1 MQYLMNDSALK
12 HRRKELRRNQTD
24 AERAL
29 WAQVRNRRLLGM
41 RFLRQ
46 YSVGPYILDFYCP
59 SIRMAVELDGGQHND
74 PEGKKHESV
83 RSEFLLAQGIEVLRF
98 WNHEVLQN
106 MQGVLAK
113 LEARLPSPNSPQPKK
128 VR

>member
-1 MQYLMNDSALK
+1 
-12 HRRKELRRNQTD
+12 
-24 AERAL
+24 
-29 WAQVRNRRLLGM
+29 M